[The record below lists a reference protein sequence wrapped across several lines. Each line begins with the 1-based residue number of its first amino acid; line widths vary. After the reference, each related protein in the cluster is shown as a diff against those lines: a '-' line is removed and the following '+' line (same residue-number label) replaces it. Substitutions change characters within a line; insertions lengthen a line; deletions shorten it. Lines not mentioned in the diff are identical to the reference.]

1 MSLRLR
7 LSLLVALGVALGF
20 LLVGALLRVG
30 LEASLLR
37 EVDRQLERTLDLAD
51 RLLAPDP
58 EEGSLR
64 FSPERGLEVL
74 PQLLPEL
81 ILLLVAEGELL
92 DSFGRP
98 PRPELLQALARGEA
112 SGYRV
117 RERVLPEGFVLRAAL
132 PLEPVRRNLVLLDG
146 LLLRLLPAA
155 FLLTLALAYGLLGRG
170 LRPLDA
176 LTRQALRLAQERAWT
191 EKLAEPGGRDEVWRL
206 ARAVNTL
213 LGALGEVIQ
222 SERRFTEDAS
232 HALRTP
238 LTLLLGRLERALAQ
252 AQDPVRREL
261 LEARKGLKELL
272 LLTERLLQ
280 LARAEAGGLDM
291 RPLPLDALAFEEAER
306 MRERFL
312 RLDLDLPEESL
323 WVLGDEAALRASIQA
338 LLENALRHGGGRA
351 VLRVYAREGKVHL
364 EVADWGPGLE
374 EACIPRLFQRFY
386 RGPGSRG
393 SGLGLALVATVARW
407 HGGEVWARNRPEGGA
422 LFGFSLTQVAAR
434 PREPG

>member
-81 ILLLVAEGELL
+81 ILLLVAEGEFL

-117 RERVLPEGFVLRAAL
+117 RERVLPEGLVLRAAL

-206 ARAVNTL
+206 ARAVNVL

-261 LEARKGLKELL
+261 LQAQKGLKELL

-291 RPLPLDALAFEEAER
+291 SPLPLDALAFEEAER

-323 WVLGDEAALRASIQA
+323 WVLGDETALRASIQA

-351 VLRVYAREGKVHL
+351 ALRVYAREGRVHL

-374 EACIPRLFQRFY
+374 EARIPQLFQRFY
-386 RGPGSRG
+386 RGPGSQG
-393 SGLGLALVATVARW
+393 SGLGLALVSTVVRW

-422 LFGFSLTQVAAR
+422 LFGFSLPSLISVRRKT
-434 PREPG
+434 